1 MNLRQIL
8 GLPCRPFTPN
18 RRSGFTLIELLV
30 VIAIIAILA
39 ALLLPAL
46 ARARS
51 KALAVNCLSNHHQ
64 ISLSWLM
71 YAEDNSGNLATAFLW
86 INTSGEQYKLDFGKN
101 NLYNTNIIPLITTK
115 GEAFTGSAL
124 DHGGGALGP
133 YVKSAAPYRC
143 PADKSMVWEAGV
155 MLPRCRTI
163 SMSQAIIT
171 PPEAGEGWVLSP
183 PWRWYYRLG
192 DLTQPLP
199 ANLWVCSDENP
210 DSINDAALAV
220 NMAENGAS
228 AAFQDGPAALHNNGC
243 TFFFADGHAEIH
255 RWLDPVW
262 IAHDQ
267 THYADDFPGGSG
279 NASPNSVD
287 VAWFQFRTSA
297 GVDGT
302 PGW

>member
-1 MNLRQIL
+1 MVQ
-8 GLPCRPFTPN
+8 RPGRPALN
-18 RRSGFTLIELLV
+18 RPSAFTLIELLV

-51 KALAVNCLSNHHQ
+51 KALQVSCLSNNHQ
-64 ISLSWLM
+64 IGLAWLM
-71 YAEDNSGNLATAFLW
+71 YADDNSGRLATAFLW
-86 INTSGEQYKLDFGKN
+86 INDTFKLKFENDWPD
-101 NLYNTNIIPLITTK
+101 NTNIIPLITTK
-115 GEAFTGSAL
+115 GETFSGTGA

-133 YVKSAAPYRC
+133 YLKSPGPYKC
-143 PADKSMVWEAGV
+143 PADRGLVYEFGQM
-155 MLPRCRTI
+155 MPRCRTI

-171 PPEAGEGWVLSP
+171 PAESSEGWVLSP

-192 DLTQPLP
+192 DITQPAP
-199 ANLWVCSDENP
+199 VNLWVCDDENP

-220 NMAENGAS
+220 NMADSGPN
-228 AAFQDGPAALHNNGC
+228 AAFQDGPGALHNGGC
-243 TFFFADGHAEIH
+243 TFIFADGHAEIH
-255 RWLDPVW
+255 KWLDPVW

-267 THYADDFPGGSG
+267 THYTGDFPSGLG

-287 VAWFQFRTSA
+287 VAWLQFRTSA
-297 GVDGT
+297 GLDGT